1 MALDPTSLVELGN
14 LAHPILSAPFA
25 FCTPVR
31 VEPGTHLEN
40 EVLMASFRQTCPSCE
55 DPVLIKDLLLVGK
68 KVDCPKCKYKFIVE
82 PPEGEAPA
90 NAKKP
95 PKGKA
100 PKSKKGRNQD
110 ADDEDEDDDEES
122 DGPSKSSKKKNM
134 VPIFVIAGVLLA
146 GLLGGG
152 GFLVLSGGDE
162 DGGKPKPMAQKVPN
176 NEGNNADNKGDPG
189 VGPMGDPVVPPVVAQ
204 AKPPAQGFG
213 NYSYPNLETPD
224 LSNLIPPETDFLARI
239 NLHKVLNSNLGKAFF
254 ETPGAFNKVAFSKS
268 MGFEVDQVHQ
278 LIVANNVKP
287 QNPWTL
293 VFLRTTSPIDPEAV
307 IRVLGG
313 RKEPIK
319 IGQGNFDLIAFQKRV
334 DSFSST
340 LIHMGKLLVNRPVLD
355 TTSPEMAL
363 LFLDPSTILF
373 CDSKTQL
380 ADYATK
386 EFQPCLERIPKIL
399 PPPRAEPKVEK
410 PPEDGAPMGPPGFP
424 MGGTGGPPGFPM
436 GGTGGPPGFPMGG
449 PMGLPGAPMGLG
461 GPAAPAS
468 GALGDPTAVVSPRS
482 VLVPDVN
489 HVRHFFSL
497 SKSVQLL
504 LDSVEGNNDETALIT
519 FAGNASLLTNSQSP
533 LSGYLKSGVTK
544 SIEGLKSG
552 LGTAA
557 ANLLWKGLELG
568 SAGYQF
574 AVTIREFE
582 PRHLYLDL
590 GIRPDNPD
598 SLDEV
603 DPILISFLNLCPK
616 VFKDQFGLDVAT
628 PSITTLHTTQGNP
641 NSAPGA
647 VAGGPVGGFGPAG
660 LGGPGGAPGG
670 MAGKGGGGPNLGA
683 PPGGYGAPMGGMPGG
698 MAMPGMPGMPGGAG
712 GGFQG
717 GGPGGATSPGASSSF
732 LAYNGQKE
740 FALVQTFVPFAE
752 KSTNFNTVSAV
763 LGQWTVRTCS
773 QIEGF
778 NHFNGIHDLAMGLK
792 NYASRA
798 QALPRGT
805 VGTKTNR
812 AVFDLTPDLR
822 ASWLAELTPNLFTT
836 VNTPFPYSLD
846 LPWSS
851 EKNLGTAGLV
861 IPSFVDTTRPGS
873 SSLLQLSRI
882 NSLVAA
888 TSFVGVGGIGSK
900 AATLQGRTPE
910 EVRRLGAFGYDRIT
924 RLIDITDEKA
934 STILVLEVP
943 PSRQAPWIAGGG
955 ATIRT
960 VSEQGNPLTP
970 FLLEKVQ
977 DPITK
982 KETNGTFAIMGDF
995 KVRFIRGDI
1004 NPETFRAMC
1013 TIAGGEKITNL
1024 DAFAP
1029 VFVDPAAVM
1038 EAPIPV
1044 VDGTIR

>member
-1 MALDPTSLVELGN
+1 
-14 LAHPILSAPFA
+14 
-25 FCTPVR
+25 
-31 VEPGTHLEN
+31 
-40 EVLMASFRQTCPSCE
+40 MASFRQTCPSCE
-55 DPVLIKDLLLVGK
+55 DPVLIKDLNLVGK

-82 PPEGEAPA
+82 PPEGETPA

-100 PKSKKGRNQD
+100 PKGKKGPSQD
-110 ADDEDEDDDEES
+110 ADEDDDEES
-122 DGPSKSSKKKNM
+122 ESPSKSKKKKNM
-134 VPIFVIAGVLLA
+134 VPIMAIAGVLVAL
-146 GLLGGG
+146 LLGGG
-152 GFLVLSGGDE
+152 VFLAFSGGDE
-162 DGGKPKPMAQKVPN
+162 DEGKGKPKPPKGQGGQVAQN
-176 NEGNNADNKGDPG
+176 DGNKGENKGDPQAA
-189 VGPMGDPVVPPVVAQ
+189 PMVDPAGPPVVAQ
-204 AKPPAQGFG
+204 AKPQPQGVG
-213 NYSYPNLETPD
+213 NYNYPNHETPD

-239 NLHKVLNSNLGKAFF
+239 NLHKILNSNLGKAFF
-254 ETPGAFNKVAFSKS
+254 ETPGAFNKNAFSKS

-278 LIVANNVKP
+278 VIVANNVKP

-307 IRVLGG
+307 IRILGG

-319 IGQGNFDLIAFQKRV
+319 IGQGSFDLIAFQKRV
-334 DSFSST
+334 DSFTNT
-340 LIHMGKLLVNRPVLD
+340 LIHMGKLLVNRPVSD
-355 TTSPEMAL
+355 TASPEMAL

-373 CDSKTQL
+373 CDSKAQL
-380 ADYATK
+380 AEYATK
-386 EFQPCLERIPKIL
+386 EFQPCLDRIPKIL
-399 PPPRAEPKVEK
+399 PPPRAEPKVE
-410 PPEDGAPMGPPGFP
+410 PAPEGGAPMGPPGFP

-436 GGTGGPPGFPMGG
+436 GGPGGPPGFPGG
-449 PMGLPGAPMGLG
+449 PMSLPGAPVGIG
-461 GPAAPAS
+461 GPAGQNAPGS
-468 GALGDPTAVVSPRS
+468 GAIADPTVVVSPRT
-482 VLVPDVN
+482 VPVPDVN
-489 HVRHFFSL
+489 LVRHFFSL
-497 SKSVQLL
+497 SKPIQLL

-519 FAGNASLLTNSQSP
+519 FAGNASLLTNAQSP
-533 LSGYLKSGVTK
+533 LSGYMKGGVTK

-552 LGTAA
+552 LGSAA
-557 ANLLWKGLELG
+557 ASLIWKGLELG

-574 AVTIREFE
+574 AVTIREFD
-582 PRHLYLDL
+582 PQHLYMDL

-603 DPILISFLNLCPK
+603 DPVLISFLNLCPK
-616 VFKDQFGLDVAT
+616 VFKDQFGLEVAKPT
-628 PSITTLHTTQGNP
+628 ITTVHTTLANP

-647 VAGGPVGGFGPAG
+647 LAGGPGGFPGPPGLGGPGGFPGPPG

-683 PPGGYGAPMGGMPGG
+683 PPGGYGGPMGGMPG
-698 MAMPGMPGMPGGAG
+698 MMMPGMPGG
-712 GGFQG
+712 GFPG
-717 GGPGGATSPGASSSF
+717 GGPGGATQPTGGSNF

-740 FALVQTFVPFAE
+740 FALVQTYVPFGE
-752 KSTNFNTVSAV
+752 KSTNFNAVSAV
-763 LGQWTVRTCS
+763 LGQWAVKTCS

-778 NHFNGIHDLAMGLK
+778 NHFNGIHELAMGLK
-792 NYASRA
+792 NFAAREQS
-798 QALPRGT
+798 LPRGT
-805 VGTKTNR
+805 VGNKTPR
-812 AVFDLTPDLR
+812 SVFELTPDLR

-861 IPSFVDTTRPGS
+861 VPSFVDTTRPGS

-882 NSLVAA
+882 HSPVAA
-888 TSFVGVGGIGSK
+888 TSFVGVGGIGNK
-900 AATLQGRTPE
+900 APTFQGRTPD
-910 EVRRLGAFGYDRIT
+910 EVRRLGAFGYDRAT
-924 RLIDITDEKA
+924 KLIDIMDEKA

-955 ATIRT
+955 ATIRSI
-960 VSEQGNPLTP
+960 SEQGDPLAP

-1004 NPETFRAMC
+1004 KPEIFRAMC

-1029 VFVDPAAVM
+1029 VVVDPAAVM

-1044 VDGTIR
+1044 ADGTIR